1 MPGDHKSDHEK
12 AEGVGGGGGS
22 AVGDGGVHK
31 QNLPFLEGCWLYR

>member
-1 MPGDHKSDHEK
+1 VPGDHKSDHDK

-31 QNLPFLEGCWLYR
+31 QNLPFLEGC